1 MLRRR
6 TAEEDAVY
14 GGAGMLIQF
23 LLVGG
28 VISLALVLPSL
39 FQRDSEQKRKREP

>member
-6 TAEEDAVY
+6 TGEEEATY
-14 GGAGMLIQF
+14 GGAGVLIQF

-28 VISLALVLPSL
+28 VISLALMLPSL
-39 FQRDSEQKRKREP
+39 FERDSERKRRHES